1 MQGTMNSETHWRTV
15 FESRPSTAVSWYQP
29 HLEVSLG
36 MISRTGVKQECRLLD
51 VGGGDSTLV
60 DDLVQRGFSGV
71 TVLDIATSA
80 IGRVKQRLG
89 EASLGVV
96 WKTGDILL
104 TPLPDRHFDL
114 WHDRAVFHF
123 FVEVQSRQE
132 YVSKASKAIKSN
144 GHLII
149 ATFASDGPDRCSS
162 LPTMRYTPSGLA
174 EEFKEDFTLIESQPE
189 SHMTPQG
196 KEQRFIY
203 CRFRRK

>member
-1 MQGTMNSETHWRTV
+1 MNSETHWRTV
-15 FESRPSTAVSWYQP
+15 FESKASTALSWYQP

-36 MISRTGVKQECRLLD
+36 MISRTGVGHDCKILD

-60 DDLVQRGFSGV
+60 EDLVQRGFSGV
-71 TVLDIATSA
+71 TLLDIASSA
-80 IGRVKQRLG
+80 IGRAKQRLG

-96 WKTGDILL
+96 WKEGDILV
-104 TPLPDRHFDL
+104 TPLPDRHFDV

-123 FVEVQSRQE
+123 FVKEQSRRE
-132 YVSKASKAIKSN
+132 YVSKASNAIKSN

-149 ATFASDGPDRCSS
+149 ATFASDGPDRCSG
-162 LPTMRYTPSGLA
+162 LPTMRYSPWGLA
-174 EEFKEDFTLIESQPE
+174 HEFKQDFTLVESQTE

-196 KEQRFIY
+196 REQRFIY